1 MTVHSIRFQIVLW
14 HVIVLS
20 LTFMVFGA
28 VLYHTV
34 SRRLNSDL
42 DALLLT
48 KASGIRD
55 AIDSAWD
62 GEKRDAAEAGIETNN
77 LTKSQN
83 VHFAKTVKQWT
94 SDTSHES
101 LLSSIDVGI
110 FDSGGRLIASSAR
123 TPGAILIPP
132 TLNRLDFDPQ
142 GEFVNSSAS
151 LSPRTKIQLRALTVP
166 VEENDRL
173 AYLIQVISPLTSLR
187 SFLRHLKVMLL
198 FLFPFVIMSSGLAG
212 AFLAKVVLTP
222 VDKMIETIHRISA
235 ENLRLRVKVP
245 NSDDE
250 LESLAETFNGMLD
263 RLEQSFSSQRQFI
276 EDLTHELKTPLS
288 VLKGEL
294 EVTLKKLR
302 SAQDYEAILHSSLD
316 EVNRIIQISENL
328 LLLASFDSNTMSIE
342 RSPLDLAELLPEIL
356 TEMKILA
363 QQKEIG
369 LRLASRETAVVPGDR
384 AKLRQLFLNVLD
396 NAIKYT
402 PPKGNV
408 TVGVSRVP
416 AYAKV
421 TVADTGKGI
430 PEAVLPRIFD
440 RFFRVERNNSQV
452 GFGLGLPIAMAIAK
466 AHQGR
471 IEVRSTLDEGST
483 FTVWLPLSG
492 GQATLSVYNS
502 QD

>member
-20 LTFMVFGA
+20 LTFIVFGA

-42 DALLLT
+42 DALLLL
-48 KASGIRD
+48 KAAGIRD

-62 GEKRDAAEAGIETNN
+62 GEKRDAAEAGTETNTI
-77 LTKSQN
+77 TKSPSD
-83 VHFAKTVKQWT
+83 HFAKTVKQWT

-110 FDSGGRLIASSAR
+110 FDSDGRLIASSAR
-123 TPGAILIPP
+123 TTGAILIPP
-132 TLNRLDFDPQ
+132 ALNRLDFAPQ
-142 GEFVNSSAS
+142 GEFVNSSAA
-151 LSPRTKIQLRALTVP
+151 LSPRTKVQLRALTVP

-173 AYLIQVISPLTSLR
+173 AYLIRVISPLTSLR

-198 FLFPFVIMSSGLAG
+198 FLFPFVILSSGLAG
-212 AFLAKVVLTP
+212 VFLAKVVLTP

-245 NSDDE
+245 DSDDE
-250 LESLAETFNGMLD
+250 LESLAVTFNGMLE

-316 EVNRIIQISENL
+316 EVNRIIQISGNL
-328 LLLASFDSNTMSIE
+328 LLLARFDSNTMSIE
-342 RSPLDLAELLPEIL
+342 RSPLDLAELIPEIL
-356 TEMKILA
+356 AEMNILA

-369 LRLASRETAVVPGDR
+369 LRLASREMAVVQGDR
-384 AKLRQLFLNVLD
+384 AKLHQLFLNVLD

-402 PPKGNV
+402 PPKGTV
-408 TVGVSRVP
+408 TVGVSRTP
-416 AYAKV
+416 GYAKV

-430 PEAVLPRIFD
+430 PEDVLPKIFD
-440 RFFRVERNNSQV
+440 RFFRVERNNSQA

-471 IEVRSTLDEGST
+471 IEARSTLEEGST
-483 FTVWLPLSG
+483 FTVLIPLSG
-492 GQATLSVYNS
+492 GQAAPPAPGS
-502 QD
+502 QH